1 MCLCSNSC
9 QESLFWTPFVGYKA
23 KNKTGNST
31 DKDRKGKKGLE
42 ILNRDAQNDGFSS
55 ISIRLSK
62 ELRQQPAVQV
72 QIIPSGPVVV
82 QSPLSWGSKA
92 ADCNFEPQCSWGAQA
107 YYFLLLLINV
117 TTHNWIPTKNQH
129 LRPLILCCKGQFWGT
144 ISEAWEQSF
153 LPSLQSR
160 PHMPWMEGAWAWP
173 EARSQGSNKA
183 GTQGRVCIPV
193 LSSGPVNSEN
203 PTEDFGSRELGR

>member
-1 MCLCSNSC
+1 MAVTSVYVMCLIPT
-9 QESLFWTPFVGYKA
+9 LAMKDFFLWTIVYGYKL

-82 QSPLSWGSKA
+82 QSPLSWGSQA
-92 ADCNFEPQCSWGAQA
+92 ADCNSEPQW
-107 YYFLLLLINV
+107 N
-117 TTHNWIPTKNQH
+117 
-129 LRPLILCCKGQFWGT
+129 
-144 ISEAWEQSF
+144 
-153 LPSLQSR
+153 
-160 PHMPWMEGAWAWP
+160 
-173 EARSQGSNKA
+173 
-183 GTQGRVCIPV
+183 
-193 LSSGPVNSEN
+193 
-203 PTEDFGSRELGR
+203 